1 MIIPSSVCN
10 AIKRISI
17 LGVLCCWAISNEAAT
32 SGQGF
37 FRIQGAT
44 NTAITG
50 FTSSGLLTW
59 TNAAVSNDCTVEWL
73 GSLGVSNVWQPFVNY
88 PVISPVCQ
96 VQVFVPTWP
105 APTGMSFL
113 VTTRFQMGNC
123 MDTNEGY
130 ADELPLRNVYVTP
143 FFMDQVE
150 VCKALW
156 DNVYGWATN
165 HGYGFDNVGFGK
177 GPDYPVGSVNWY
189 DTVKWCNARSEKES
203 LMPAYNTYE
212 YVLDEFGDPIGTNIV
227 VYREG
232 SLDITAA
239 QVNWVADGYRLPTEA
254 EWELAA
260 RGGTAGNRFPWP
272 ETDTITQTNAN
283 YYSSWDG
290 GAPYYP
296 YDVNEVEGSPF
307 GLVFGVDHFT
317 SPVGVFLPNAYGLS
331 DMAGNVSEWCWD
343 WYGFAY
349 YATGDATDPKGP
361 DADSGSGR
369 VVRGGSGESG
379 AFEARCSARSAN
391 GAGGSLSG
399 VGFRCVRSR

>member
-1 MIIPSSVCN
+1 MINPSAVSNVV
-10 AIKRISI
+10 KRISI
-17 LGVLCCWAISNEAAT
+17 LGVLCCWTIINEAAT

-130 ADELPLRNVYVTP
+130 ADELPLHNVYVNP

-150 VCKALW
+150 VYKALW
-156 DNVYGWATN
+156 DDVYGWATN

-177 GPDYPVGSVNWY
+177 GPEYPVESVNWY
-189 DTVKWCNARSEKES
+189 DAVKWCNARSEKES
-203 LMPAYNTYE
+203 LTPAYNTYE
-212 YVLDEFGDPIGTNIV
+212 YILDEFGDPIGTNIV
-227 VYREG
+227 VYRDG
-232 SLDITAA
+232 SMDITSA

-260 RGGTAGNRFPWP
+260 RGGKAGNRFPWT

-290 GAPYYP
+290 GVPYYP

-307 GLVFGVDHFT
+307 GIFFGVDHFT
-317 SPVGVFLPNAYGLS
+317 SPVGDFSPNAYGLY

-343 WYGFAY
+343 WYGFAF
-349 YATGDATDPKGP
+349 YATGDASDTKGP
-361 DADSGSGR
+361 DTDSGSGR

-379 AFEARCSARSAN
+379 AFEARCSARSAI

-399 VGFRCVRSR
+399 VGFRCVRGR